1 MRWMEAESSPK
12 AIVEQPISATG
23 QYLKPL
29 LERAV
34 HPELVEGRS
43 SPAKSRP
50 VSKGRKRKPA
60 PSGDEGAASEDE
72 LNLAA
77 AK

>member
-1 MRWMEAESSPK
+1 MAVGSSPK

-29 LERAV
+29 LERASTKPV
-34 HPELVEGRS
+34 RPEEDR
-43 SPAKSRP
+43 AKSRA

-60 PSGDEGAASEDE
+60 PSGDEGAATSEPD
-72 LNLAA
+72 LPDLIA